1 MSRTGSGISINFSAL
16 ISCSMRL
23 RGKIASSAS
32 GGSGSFVPGC
42 SGGGSGSGKSALR
55 LYQADG
61 MSACVKSKRVF
72 WLMQFLNLS
81 HHPVELK
88 LKLAVFCQ
96 ILNFFWRA
104 EKCFNHGW
112 PRINTDKIIP

>member
-1 MSRTGSGISINFSAL
+1 MSRTGSGISIYFSAL
-16 ISCSMRL
+16 ISCSMRFF
-23 RGKIASSAS
+23 GKIASSAS
-32 GGSGSFVPGC
+32 GGMGCCVPGC

-55 LYQADG
+55 LYQAAG

-72 WLMQFLNLS
+72 WLMQNCDLHDYLAE
-81 HHPVELK
+81 PK

-104 EKCFNHGW
+104 EKIFQ
-112 PRINTDKIIP
+112 PRDG